1 MILLAATLHWG
12 DSDPRPE
19 PYGMSSTD
27 AAASVPSGSIASFD
41 DARLVEALRNR
52 DESAFL
58 ALIERYQGSLLRL
71 AMLYVPNREAAAD
84 VVQETWLGVLQ
95 GIDRFEARSSLKT
108 WLFRILTN
116 RAKSRGE
123 REARTI
129 PFSTAWQS
137 EAEDAEPAVDP
148 GRFLPPGH
156 QFAGHWAANP
166 SRWDE
171 MPEERFVFVETRDR
185 IERAITTLP
194 PTQREVITLRDVEG
208 WSSDEVCNALSISET
223 NQRVLLHRA
232 RSKVRLALEEYLKEP
247 NDTP

>member
-1 MILLAATLHWG
+1 
-12 DSDPRPE
+12 
-19 PYGMSSTD
+19 MSSTD
-27 AAASVPSGSIASFD
+27 AAASVPSGSIASVD
-41 DARLVEALRNR
+41 DAHLVEALRNR

-71 AMLYVPNREAAAD
+71 ATLYVPNREAAAD
-84 VVQETWLGVLQ
+84 VVQETWIGVLQ

-108 WLFRILTN
+108 WLVRILTN
-116 RAKSRGE
+116 RAKTRGE

-129 PFSTAWQS
+129 PFSTAWRP

-148 GRFLPPGH
+148 GRFLPRGH
-156 QFAGHWAANP
+156 EYAGHWAANP

-171 MPEERFVFVETRDR
+171 LPEERFFSIETHER
-185 IERAITTLP
+185 IEQAITTLP

-208 WSSDEVCNALSISET
+208 WSSGEVCNALSISET

-247 NDTP
+247 NHTP